1 MLVHLICRCILPEY
15 WNKIP
20 LNGHGAGVIFIDT
33 DFKFSI
39 IHLVN
44 VIEKYIYERAKN
56 FSDSNVVNSEN
67 IESFIQDCLKKLHII
82 RCSSSQQLV
91 ISLHNLENLICQES
105 SVSVLMIDSIS
116 AFYWIDKSN
125 GGDSV
130 QAQEANMRNMTEI
143 LAKFVNTYNLLLFV
157 TKSAVYKKKRLGDN
171 FEGEGNF
178 QSDSRQPKQLINED
192 LESLHAEFMCKPWQR
207 FVSHRLVL
215 VKELQDGN
223 QQQSFIIGGDCVQG
237 NKRFLVT
244 EAGIQFLK

>member
-56 FSDSNVVNSEN
+56 FSDDALVNSEN
-67 IESFIQDCLKKLHII
+67 IESFIRDCLKKLHII
-82 RCSSSQQLV
+82 RCSNSDQL
-91 ISLHNLENLICQES
+91 IASLNNLENLICQET
-105 SVSVLMIDSIS
+105 SVSVIMIDSIS
-116 AFYWIDKSN
+116 AFYWIDKCFS
-125 GGDSV
+125 GDSV
-130 QAQEANMRNMTEI
+130 QAQETGMRYVTEI
-143 LAKFVNTYNLLLFV
+143 LTKLVNTYSLILFA
-157 TKSAVYKKKRLGDN
+157 TKSAVYKKKGLGDN

-178 QSDSRQPKQLINED
+178 HSDSKQQKQLINED

-215 VKELQDGN
+215 VKELQDEN
-223 QQQSFIIGGDCVQG
+223 QQHSFIIGGDCVQG